1 MIGIKPIVSI
11 LVPVYNVSKYLRQ
24 CLDSLV
30 NQTLSDIEIIC
41 VNDGSTDESGKIL
54 QEYAAVDSRI
64 VVVNKANG
72 GLPSARNAGLD
83 VARGKYV
90 GFVDGDDYVDSDMY
104 RKMYN
109 AAIANNADIVVCGG
123 HLFPKEEKASQ
134 WLKDVLSPRDITYRA
149 GGEEALY
156 SERGAKPFLWRDLIK
171 KQLIDEHNFR
181 LDESIVVG
189 EDQAFQFKVFPAAK
203 RVTFISD
210 KLYYYRYSRPESIM
224 NEPQYKDYG
233 ARISKHV
240 NMMASI
246 IQNSPGLFSSKD
258 SAVRFF
264 SWCVE
269 FIYWDIIRVNAAD
282 RVDIARSF
290 CTLLSQNGYFNHI
303 KSYSWNVRN
312 HFDYMYGLMEKKE
325 EQPLISIVLTV
336 GACADYISDCLDSLL
351 NQSEKNTE
359 IILYENG
366 ADDATRKLVREYLY
380 KDMRICLR
388 LGEWQPVSE
397 KYNDALLTAKGK
409 YIAFLNAYDY
419 VQDADWLKHSVDIF
433 DGDNTVDLIGYKEG
447 ENGKLH
453 VENCQVADF
462 RQFMFRIDKI
472 RENKI
477 KFEDYALLT
486 GSVFFTK
493 YCLASKYAY
502 FIHKFMMRGDPL
514 KRASIYADEAKLVL
528 RAFVWLLQTARDY
541 ELTELAGRITGLLNS
556 ENYIRLITDSTYG
569 FYIDKSSVNNPKE
582 DFHTEVL
589 SLLAKANE
597 LADLHGEDKAIL
609 RTFAMFI
616 AKRHSFLEKI

>member
-258 SAVRFF
+258 IFSSA
-264 SWCVE
+264 
-269 FIYWDIIRVNAAD
+269 
-282 RVDIARSF
+282 
-290 CTLLSQNGYFNHI
+290 L
-303 KSYSWNVRN
+303 
-312 HFDYMYGLMEKKE
+312 
-325 EQPLISIVLTV
+325 
-336 GACADYISDCLDSLL
+336 
-351 NQSEKNTE
+351 
-359 IILYENG
+359 
-366 ADDATRKLVREYLY
+366 
-380 KDMRICLR
+380 
-388 LGEWQPVSE
+388 
-397 KYNDALLTAKGK
+397 
-409 YIAFLNAYDY
+409 
-419 VQDADWLKHSVDIF
+419 
-433 DGDNTVDLIGYKEG
+433 
-447 ENGKLH
+447 
-453 VENCQVADF
+453 
-462 RQFMFRIDKI
+462 
-472 RENKI
+472 
-477 KFEDYALLT
+477 
-486 GSVFFTK
+486 
-493 YCLASKYAY
+493 
-502 FIHKFMMRGDPL
+502 
-514 KRASIYADEAKLVL
+514 
-528 RAFVWLLQTARDY
+528 
-541 ELTELAGRITGLLNS
+541 
-556 ENYIRLITDSTYG
+556 
-569 FYIDKSSVNNPKE
+569 
-582 DFHTEVL
+582 
-589 SLLAKANE
+589 
-597 LADLHGEDKAIL
+597 
-609 RTFAMFI
+609 
-616 AKRHSFLEKI
+616 